1 MNRLADE
8 KFIRRYLPFFIVA
21 ISIAI
26 TPKVILDPIN
36 VPKMILLVISSFVCF
51 AVLIPHLGYYFKRF
65 KLLIAVI
72 SLYILDLFVI
82 LIFSSQ
88 ISAQQIYGTFGRNTG
103 LLFYLALVLILL
115 VGAFVSNSHIVDRIL
130 WFLIL
135 TGLLSSIYGILQFNK
150 IDPAGFEGLYNST
163 IGFLGNP
170 NFFSAFQGLALIAS
184 LAMVFSKGISS
195 TKRISL
201 ALISVLSLT
210 SLYLAGA
217 FQGFLVVLIGLTALT
232 FFIAWNK
239 NRVIGKA
246 IFATSILGLLLIAIG
261 LINKGPLG
269 PIIYKSSLQAR
280 GYYWDAAWTMT
291 KDHPI
296 FGVGLD
302 NFMFWYRRSR
312 SSEATNWNPGVDTN
326 SAHNVFLDYSSTGGV
341 PFFLLNLILCVMVAA
356 SIVNR
361 LKNPTGKDINF
372 YILASVWIAFLAQSL
387 ISINQIGL
395 SIWGWIIAGLII
407 GYQKNTGT
415 DSLETSVPTP
425 KGKKGGQ
432 QSSAAVVPPA
442 TVLRLVGA
450 FTVGLLVCLPL
461 WSSAFS
467 YRVAL
472 ETGKVETIENA
483 AYLRPYDLVRMVQSA
498 RILNENKFPIQA
510 LKISED
516 AVKAFPDSY
525 IAWENLLSC
534 EGLSPTRKAEVSYQ
548 LNRLDPFNP
557 AHKLG

>member
-8 KFIRRYLPFFIVA
+8 TFIRRNLPFLIVA

-36 VPKMILLVISSFVCF
+36 VPKMIVLVISSFVCF

-65 KLLIAVI
+65 KLLIVVA
-72 SLYILDLFVI
+72 SLYVLDLIAI

-103 LLFYLALVLILL
+103 LLFYLALALILL
-115 VGAFVSNSHIVDRIL
+115 VGAFVSNDDIVDRIL
-130 WFLIL
+130 WFLVL

-150 IDPAGFEGLYNST
+150 IDPAGFVSLYAST

-184 LAMVFSKGISS
+184 LAMVFSRGISS
-195 TKRISL
+195 TKRVFLI
-201 ALISVLSLT
+201 LISVLSLI

-217 FQGFLVVLIGLTALT
+217 FQGFLVVLIGVTALT
-232 FFIAWNK
+232 FFIAWNR

-246 IFATSILGLLLIAIG
+246 IFAASILGLLLIAIG
-261 LINKGPLG
+261 LINKGPLA
-269 PIIYKSSLQAR
+269 PIVYKSSLQAR

-312 SSEATNWNPGVDTN
+312 SLEATSWNPGVDTN
-326 SAHNVFLDYSSTGGV
+326 SAHNVFLDYSSSGGV
-341 PFFLLNLILCVMVAA
+341 PFFLLNLVLCVMVAT

-395 SIWGWIIAGLII
+395 SIWGWIFAGLII
-407 GYQKNTGT
+407 GYQKNAIS
-415 DSLETSVPTP
+415 DSPETAIPTL
-425 KGKKGGQ
+425 KRKKGGQ
-432 QSSAAVVPPA
+432 QSSVAVVPPA

-450 FTVGLLVCLPL
+450 FIVGLLICLPL

-472 ETGKVETIENA
+472 ESGKVEKIENA
-483 AYLRPYDLVRMVQSA
+483 AYLRPLDLVRMVQSA
-498 RILNENKFPIQA
+498 RILNENKFPSQA

-534 EGLSPTRKAEVSYQ
+534 EGLSPTRKSQVTFQ

-557 AHKLG
+557 AHTLS

>member
-1 MNRLADE
+1 MNRIIDE
-8 KFIRRYLPFFIVA
+8 TFIRRYLPFFIVA

-26 TPKVILDPIN
+26 TPKVILDPVN
-36 VPKMILLVISSFVCF
+36 VPKLILLVMSSLVCF
-51 AVLIPHLGYYFKRF
+51 AVLIPYLGYYFQRF
-65 KLLIAVI
+65 RFLIAVV
-72 SLYILDLFVI
+72 SFYILDLLLI

-115 VGAFVSNSHIVDRIL
+115 VGAFLSNDQIIDRIM

-135 TGLLSSIYGILQFNK
+135 TGLVSSIYGILQFNK
-150 IDPAGFEGLYNST
+150 IDPAGFVSQYRST

-184 LAMVFSKGISS
+184 LARVFSKGISLL
-195 TKRISL
+195 KRVSL
-201 ALISVLSLT
+201 VSISVLSLI

-217 FQGFLVVLIGLTALT
+217 FQGFLVVLIGVTALI
-232 FFIAWNK
+232 FFIVWNRNK
-239 NRVIGKA
+239 VIGKI
-246 IFATSILGLLLIAIG
+246 IFATSIVGVLLIAIG
-261 LINKGPLG
+261 LVNKGPLAS
-269 PIIYKSSLQAR
+269 IIYKSSLQAR
-280 GYYWDAAWTMT
+280 RYYWDAAWTMT

-312 SSEATNWNPGVDTN
+312 SLEATNWNPGVDTN
-326 SAHNVFLDYSSTGGV
+326 SAHNVFLDYSSTGGI
-341 PFFLLNLILCVMVAA
+341 PFLLLNIILVVMVAI
-356 SIVNR
+356 SIANR
-361 LKNPTGKDINF
+361 LKNPTGKDFNF
-372 YILASVWIAFLAQSL
+372 YILSSVWVAFLAQSL

-395 SIWGWIIAGLII
+395 SIWGWIIGGLII
-407 GYQKNTGT
+407 GYHKNSKS
-415 DSLETSVPTP
+415 DSLETSASTLKSKKSGKQTPTTLV
-425 KGKKGGQ
+425 
-432 QSSAAVVPPA
+432 SPA

-450 FTVGLLVCLPL
+450 FIVGLLICLPL

-472 ETGKVETIENA
+472 ESGKVEKIENA

-498 RILNENKFPIQA
+498 RILKENKFSVKA

-534 EGLSPTRKAEVSYQ
+534 EGLSPTRKSEARFQ

-557 AHKLG
+557 AHTLS

>member
-65 KLLIAVI
+65 KLLIVVI

-103 LLFYLALVLILL
+103 LLFYLALALILL
-115 VGAFVSNSHIVDRIL
+115 VGAFVSNSQIVDRIV

-150 IDPAGFEGLYNST
+150 IDPAGFESLYSST

-170 NFFSAFQGLALIAS
+170 NFFSAFQGLALITS

-201 ALISVLSLT
+201 ALISVLSLI

-361 LKNPTGKDINF
+361 LKNPTGEDINF

-407 GYQKNTGT
+407 GYQKNAGT
-415 DSLETSVPTP
+415 DSPETSAPTP

-472 ETGKVETIENA
+472 ETGKVETIEKA

-525 IAWENLLSC
+525 IAWENLLRC